1 MTDMAYKIVSRW
13 NSSKVL
19 LENTEVGAD
28 LGDANLGDANLGG
41 ADLGGADLRDA
52 DLRDAN
58 LGGADLGG
66 ADLRGADLG
75 GADLGDANLGG
86 ADLRDANLGGADLRG
101 ADLRGA
107 DLGDSR
113 IDPIA
118 AARVSLVPKVGQFDG
133 WKKCRG
139 GIVVHVRIPAE
150 ARRSSA
156 TSRKCR
162 AEFVE
167 VVGVVGG
174 EVGVSIHDGK
184 TTYKVGETV
193 RCDRW
198 TEDRWVE
205 CGGGI
210 HFFLT
215 RIEAEHYS

>member
-1 MTDMAYKIVSRW
+1 MAYKIVSRW
-13 NSSKVL
+13 NSSTVL
-19 LENTEVGAD
+19 LENTEVGA
-28 LGDANLGDANLGG
+28 NLE
-41 ADLGGADLRDA
+41 
-52 DLRDAN
+52 
-58 LGGADLGG
+58 G
-66 ADLRGADLG
+66 ADLRGANLG
-75 GADLGDANLGG
+75 GANLEGANLEGANLGG
-86 ADLRDANLGGADLRG
+86 ANLRG
-101 ADLRGA
+101 ANLRGA
-107 DLGDSR
+107 R

-118 AARVSLVPKVGQFDG
+118 AARVSLVPEVGQFDG

-139 GIVVHVRIPAE
+139 GVLVRVRIPAE

-167 VVGVVGG
+167 VV
-174 EVGVSIHDGK
+174 EVIGAEIGVSIHDGE

-198 TEDRWVE
+198 NEDRWVE